1 MASRSPYSIFYD
13 WRMARTNRYQLLLI
27 GRKPAAIGST
37 ERPVDLLTRLSFSV
51 IDAGK
56 YQIVAD
62 LDCFR
67 IETLCALAGNPVS
80 NHVA

>member
-1 MASRSPYSIFYD
+1 MASKLPYRIFLA
-13 WRMARTNRYQLLLI
+13 WSVARINRYQLLLV

-37 ERPVDLLTRLSFSV
+37 ERPVDLLTRFSFSV

-56 YQIVAD
+56 YQIVSD

-67 IETLCALAGNPVS
+67 IETLCA
-80 NHVA
+80 